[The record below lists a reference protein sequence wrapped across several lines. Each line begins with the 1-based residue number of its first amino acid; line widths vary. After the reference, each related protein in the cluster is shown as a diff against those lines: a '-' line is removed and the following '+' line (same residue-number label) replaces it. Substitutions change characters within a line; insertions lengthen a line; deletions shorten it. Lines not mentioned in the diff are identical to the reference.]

1 MYGASR
7 PESSAKKAQILQIP
21 KTQIQMSSGI
31 NTTAKTLKEGG
42 SKISN
47 KAMELKVKEDP
58 VIQNLA
64 SQKSLENSASL
75 ALAKAESCLSPNIAL
90 QRQFRYLQPQAQLDL
105 NLEQVRQPVLIEDRK
120 EDPL

>member
-1 MYGASR
+1 MSGASR

-21 KTQIQMSSGI
+21 KTQIQLSKGI

-47 KAMELKVKEDP
+47 KAMELKVKEEDP

-64 SQKSLENSASL
+64 SQKSLENSESL

-90 QRQFRYLQPQAQLDL
+90 HR
-105 NLEQVRQPVLIEDRK
+105 
-120 EDPL
+120 

>member
-1 MYGASR
+1 
-7 PESSAKKAQILQIP
+7 
-21 KTQIQMSSGI
+21 MSSGF
-31 NTTAKTLKEGG
+31 NTTAKTLKGGG

-47 KAMELKVKEDP
+47 NAMELKVTEEDP

-75 ALAKAESCLSPNIAL
+75 ELAKAESCLSPNIAP